1 METKAGF
8 VTIIGKPNVGK
19 STLMNALLG
28 ERLSII
34 TNKPQTTRKRILGIL
49 SDERTQMVF
58 LDTPGILDPAY
69 LLQEKMVDYIINS
82 AKDADVLLY
91 LFDINEKLPS
101 FESEE
106 QEKLIKILKK
116 KRIKKIAVFNKMDL
130 SKQKDSELKIKEI
143 ESLDLFDQVITISA
157 LVNFNIDAL
166 LESIKNYLPVHPKY
180 YPNDQLTDEPEKFFV
195 SEIIR
200 EKIFE
205 KYQDEIPYSTEVLIE
220 EFKEREGR
228 KDFIRAAIIVERDS
242 QKPIIIGKRGETI
255 KKVGQIAREA
265 IEDFLQRDVY
275 LELQVKV
282 KSKWRSN
289 PQQLKNFGYTTGDEK

>member
-49 SDERTQMVF
+49 SDEQTQIVF
-58 LDTPGILDPAY
+58 LDTPGILEPAY
-69 LLQEKMVDYIINS
+69 LLQEKMVDYVINS
-82 AKDADVLLY
+82 ARDADVLVY
-91 LFDINEKLPS
+91 LFDANEKLPS
-101 FESEE
+101 FESKEHE
-106 QEKLIKILKK
+106 QLNKVLSK
-116 KRIKKIAVFNKMDL
+116 KRIKKIAVLNKMDT
-130 SKQKDSELKIKEI
+130 SKQEHVMEKINQL
-143 ESLDLFDQVITISA
+143 ESFKLFDNIIPISA
-157 LVNFNIDAL
+157 LLNFNVETL
-166 LESIKNYLPVHPKY
+166 MQSIKEYLPVHPKF
-180 YPNDQLTDEPEKFFV
+180 YPDDQLTDEPEKFFV

-200 EKIFE
+200 EKIFT
-205 KYQDEIPYSTEVLIE
+205 KYQDEIPYSTEVIIE
-220 EFKEREGR
+220 EFREQPGK

-242 QKPIIIGKRGETI
+242 QKPIIIGKQGEAI
-255 KKVGQIAREA
+255 KKVGKIAREA
-265 IEDFLQRDVY
+265 IEEFLQREIF
-275 LELQVKV
+275 LELTVKV

>member
-49 SDERTQMVF
+49 SDEETQIIF
-58 LDTPGILDPAY
+58 LDTPGILDPSY

-91 LFDINEKLPS
+91 LFDVNEKLPS
-101 FESEE
+101 FETEE
-106 QEKLIKILKK
+106 QEELIKILKK
-116 KRIKKIAVFNKMDL
+116 KRIKKIAVLNKMDL
-130 SKQKDSELKIKEI
+130 SKQEDAELKIKEL
-143 ESLDLFDQVITISA
+143 ESLNLFDQIITISA
-157 LVNFNIDAL
+157 LVNFNVDAL
-166 LESIKNYLPVHPKY
+166 LQLIKKYLPAHPKY
-180 YPNDQLTDEPEKFFV
+180 YPDDQLTDEPEKFFV

-242 QKPIIIGKRGETI
+242 QKPIIIGKRGDAI
-255 KKVGQIAREA
+255 KRVGKIAREA
-265 IEDFLQRDVY
+265 IEEFLQRDVY

>member
-49 SDERTQMVF
+49 SDEQTQIVF
-58 LDTPGILDPAY
+58 LDTPGILEPAY
-69 LLQEKMVDYIINS
+69 LLQEKMVDYVINS
-82 AKDADVLLY
+82 AKDADVLVY
-91 LFDINEKLPS
+91 LFDANEKLPS
-101 FESEE
+101 FESKEHE
-106 QEKLIKILKK
+106 QLNKVLSK
-116 KRIKKIAVFNKMDL
+116 KRIKKIAVLNKMDT
-130 SKQKDSELKIKEI
+130 SKQEPVMEKINQL
-143 ESLDLFDQVITISA
+143 ESFKLFDNIIPISA
-157 LVNFNIDAL
+157 LLNFNLDTL
-166 LESIKNYLPVHPKY
+166 MQSIREYLPVHPKF
-180 YPNDQLTDEPEKFFV
+180 YPDDQLTDEPEKFFV

-200 EKIFE
+200 EKIFT
-205 KYQDEIPYSTEVLIE
+205 KYQDEIPYSTEVIIE
-220 EFKEREGR
+220 EFREQPGK

-242 QKPIIIGKRGETI
+242 QKPIIIGKQGEAI
-255 KKVGQIAREA
+255 KKVGKIAREA
-265 IEDFLQRDVY
+265 IEEFLQRDVF